1 VHAATAQVIMSITAA
16 LLQVAALVAI
26 ACTVRAGKVL
36 SAVFSF
42 ALVSYSVL
50 VFYGEWY
57 GGIRE
62 NFL

>member
-1 VHAATAQVIMSITAA
+1 MSIAAA